1 MNIIANIVSIVAL
14 SLFTSCGNVNARH
27 ITDGLSEA
35 TDTVSFHVLGKKCGK
50 RIIIQDTINLAGNA
64 CIIPKGVALTFK
76 GGCVKNG
83 TLIGNATKI
92 NSSSSCFNRVRIEGS
107 WNMQEISTSFFEDLS
122 YDNALKDVFALSD
135 PKVKNNIYIASGEYQ
150 VTAYKSGETCLK
162 ICDNTNVTLDGE
174 IFLTPNA
181 HRSYNIVEVNGRDIE
196 IHGKGKIVGDRESH
210 TGESGEW
217 GLGIIILESNN
228 VTISGLTIKDCWGDC
243 VYIGSNSKSV
253 IVSDCVLD
261 NGRRQGVSVTSGD
274 NIVIRN
280 CQISN
285 IKGTSPEYAIDL
297 EPNREETVGSVLIE
311 GCTIRNCRGGITTNG
326 RAEGSRLR
334 EVSLKNCDISGIT
347 FHAPLQFRAT
357 ENVTIEGCKIDIEKI
372 KFVFRFQNVKQ
383 ALVRNNEITTRRFL
397 LEPCSNIVLEDN
409 SIHCGGFYTESD
421 STETIRDISIR
432 GNKFKHRIPPMGVSD
447 KTLSISIDNNVIE

>member
-1 MNIIANIVSIVAL
+1 MSSIANIISIVAL

-50 RIIIQDTINLAGNA
+50 RIIIKDSIDLAGNA
-64 CIIPKGVALTFK
+64 CIIPKGMTLMFK

-92 NSSSSCFNRVRIEGS
+92 NSLSSCFNRVRIEGS
-107 WNMQEISTSFFEDLS
+107 WNMPEISTSLFEDLG

-135 PKVKNNIYIASGEYQ
+135 SKVKNDIYIASGEYQ
-150 VTAYKSGETCLK
+150 VTAYKNGETCLE
-162 ICDNTNVTLDGE
+162 ICDNTNVTFNGE

-181 HRSYNIVEVNGRDIE
+181 HRSYNIVEVKGKDIE
-196 IHGKGKIVGDRESH
+196 IHGNGRIVGDRESH

-217 GLGIIILESNN
+217 GMGIIVLESNN

-243 VYIGSNSKSV
+243 VYIGSNSKNV

-297 EPNREETVGSVLIE
+297 EPNNEETVGSVLIE
-311 GCTIRNCRGGITTNG
+311 GCIIRNCRGGITTNG

-357 ENVTIEGCKIDIEKI
+357 ENVTIEECKIDIEKI
-372 KFVFRFQNVKQ
+372 KFVFRFQDVNK
-383 ALVRNNEITTRRFL
+383 ALLRNNEITTKRFL
-397 LEPCSNIVLEDN
+397 LEPCSNIVLEN
-409 SIHCGGFYTESD
+409 NAIRCSGFYTEFD
-421 STETIRDISIR
+421 GTEIFTNISIT
-432 GNKFKHRIPPMGVSD
+432 GNKFKHRVPQMGVSD
-447 KTLSISIDNNVIE
+447 KSLSISIDNNVVE